1 MNKPLLL
8 KVADAIEANPQHFD
22 MSLFTDD
29 CDTTACIAGWAVF
42 LNSRYK
48 NFKKFLAEN
57 DYSIPTRAAS
67 ALKLTDDQASRLFY
81 TEGWPARKRVKYRN
95 APTLEAKAKVATDYI
110 RQYVARAA
118 K

>member
-8 KVADAIEANPQHFD
+8 KVADAIEANPEHFD

-29 CDTTACIAGWAVF
+29 CDTTACIAGWAAF
-42 LNSRYK
+42 LSSRYK
-48 NFKKFLAEN
+48 RLETFIAKN
-57 DYSIPTRAAS
+57 DYSIATRATEV
-67 ALKLTDDQASRLFY
+67 LQLTDDQAFRLFY
-81 TEGWPARKRVKYRN
+81 TEGWPVSRRVKYRN

-110 RQYVARAA
+110 RQFVAEA